1 MGRRIYRKYIW
12 EMKIMTEIEGKK
24 LNGNKWE
31 KIRWVLVA
39 SGWMNHHIENV
50 AFSRPS
56 GVLGTPH

>member
-1 MGRRIYRKYIW
+1 
-12 EMKIMTEIEGKK
+12 MTEIEGKK